1 MPIICSMV
9 FDRRCVEPRAAEDV
23 EKVPRGDSNPRS
35 PDVTGVTPGATAE
48 DQNPEDSGGVLVTNS
63 EVESVMNHWRRKA
76 LLRHSALSNQQF
88 NALSSVDAY
97 LGAARTGLEG
107 AVRLMSTNMQ
117 V

>member
-1 MPIICSMV
+1 MV
-9 FDRRCVEPRAAEDV
+9 FDRRCVEPRVAEDV
-23 EKVPRGDSNPRS
+23 EEVPKGDSNPRS
-35 PDVTGVTPGATAE
+35 PTVTGVTPGATDE
-48 DQNPEDSGGVLVTNS
+48 DQNPEDTEDVSVTNS
-63 EVESVMNHWRRKA
+63 EVESVMNHRRCKA
-76 LLRHSALSNQQF
+76 SLRQTTLSNQEF